1 MKAIQILDAF
11 MYWYYNKNRR
21 NELKEVYTFEASK
34 SYIDEKLDVLVKD
47 PLLWYSELDET
58 SKLNLIDRLTLHYP
72 NLMKEQQDV

>member
-72 NLMKEQQDV
+72 NLMKE